1 MTIELNPR
9 QERMLY
15 DAMEHRHFQS
25 VDEALD
31 EALRSIAMPG
41 NAADSSARLTP
52 AEAVARIRELRKG
65 NVLPEG
71 VTIRSL
77 IEEGRA

>member
-31 EALRSIAMPG
+31 EALRSIAMPD
-41 NAADSSARLTP
+41 AAGSSARLTP

-77 IEEGRA
+77 IEERRA